1 MATDVQNTPDIVA
14 QETTKAQEAAR
25 SEQEG
30 HFAKLRKKTEAL
42 EYALQEK
49 DQMLRQQQQM
59 LEQLNSRFQPQE
71 RDEFDSLS
79 DEELIDKA
87 KMKRVLE
94 KERQKILGEA
104 EKIARQTYQKID
116 SENYQR
122 KIYSQYPDY
131 DQVVNE
137 TGAEKLREKDPEFF
151 TALSKIGD
159 EYERRELAYKKIKR
173 LIQEDSKPAP
183 APVKA
188 QDVANENRML
198 GNAYYNPAGQ
208 SLMSSTSTE
217 FDVKSPAAR
226 KAAYE
231 RLKAAQKRAF

>member
-1 MATDVQNTPDIVA
+1 MATDVQTPDIV
-14 QETTKAQEAAR
+14 TQEASRPQEAQR

-42 EYALQEK
+42 EVALQEK
-49 DQMLRQQQQM
+49 DHMLRQQQQM
-59 LEQLNSRFQPQE
+59 LEQMQARFMPQE
-71 RDEFDSLS
+71 RDEFESLP

-87 KMKRVLE
+87 KLKRLMTN
-94 KERQKILGEA
+94 ERQKILKEA
-104 EKIARQTYQKID
+104 ETVARQTYQKID

-137 TGAEKLREKDPEFF
+137 EGAEKLREKDPEFF
-151 TALSKIGD
+151 AALSKIGD

-173 LIQEDSKPAP
+173 LVQEDVKPV
-183 APVKA
+183 VKA
-188 QDVANENRML
+188 QEVANDNRMM
-198 GNAYYNPAGQ
+198 GNAYYTPAGQ
-208 SLMSSTSTE
+208 SLMPSTATE

-231 RLKAAQKRAF
+231 RLKAAQKKGF

>member
-1 MATDVQNTPDIVA
+1 MATDVTNPEIVN
-14 QETTKAQEAAR
+14 QEASRTQESVQR

-42 EYALQEK
+42 EMALQER

-59 LEQLNSRFQPQE
+59 LEQMQARFQPQE
-71 RDEFDSLS
+71 RDEFDSLP

-87 KMKRVLE
+87 RFKRALE
-94 KERQKILGEA
+94 KERQKLLKEA
-104 EKIARQTYQKID
+104 EQIARQTYQKID
-116 SENYQR
+116 SENFQR

-151 TALSKIGD
+151 AALSKIGD

-173 LIQEDSKPAP
+173 ILQEELKPTI
-183 APVKA
+183 KA
-188 QDVANENRML
+188 QDIANENRML
-198 GNAYYNPAGQ
+198 GNAYYNPSGQ
-208 SLMSSTSTE
+208 SLMSSTSSE
-217 FDVKSPAAR
+217 FDVKSPSAR

>member
-1 MATDVQNTPDIVA
+1 MATDVTNPDLVA
-14 QETTKAQEAAR
+14 QDTTKAQEAAQR
-25 SEQEG
+25 TEQEG

-42 EYALQEK
+42 EMALQER

-59 LEQLNSRFQPQE
+59 LEQMQARFEPQE

-87 KMKRVLE
+87 KFKNALA
-94 KERQKILGEA
+94 KERQKILKEA
-104 EKIARQTYQKID
+104 ENIARQTYQKID
-116 SENYQR
+116 SENFQR

-137 TGAEKLREKDPEFF
+137 QGAERLREKDPEFF
-151 TALSKIGD
+151 AALSKIGD
-159 EYERRELAYKKIKR
+159 EYERRELAYKKMKR
-173 LIQEDSKPAP
+173 LIQEDVKPP
-183 APVKA
+183 AVKA

-198 GNAYYNPAGQ
+198 GNAYYNPSGQ